1 MIKIED
7 AQKKQA
13 TVIARLIMEAMN
25 HECCQWFAGP
35 NHTLKRLPSAN
46 DKISGA

>member
-13 TVIARLIMEAMN
+13 TVIARLIMEKKTNRIEQNREKKAD
-25 HECCQWFAGP
+25 
-35 NHTLKRLPSAN
+35 TKAN
-46 DKISGA
+46 SIKKAKF